1 MHYIVEDNEVH
12 CIRKFVLHRFDGTD
26 QTHTKDYTEDYAEN
40 NLVSWL
46 NETESHREW
55 IDRYASSLTI
65 HKHYEPSE
73 DEDNYIVSATMSESR
88 YAEYLLIFK

>member
-1 MHYIVEDNEVH
+1 MHYIIEDNEVH
-12 CIRKFVLHRFDGTD
+12 CIGKFVLHRFDGTD

-46 NETESHREW
+46 NETEGHREW

-65 HKHYEPSE
+65 RKQYEPMD